1 MISTPGQGGPQLT
14 LGVRMGFLTR
24 GPHVMDG
31 YFRNREATDLV
42 LQSDRWLRT
51 GELGKLDGDGFP
63 HIVGR
68 SKELIIRGG
77 FNVYPPEVEAAFNN
91 HLDVIQCTVI
101 GRTVAGEEE
110 VLAFVQCADPDGSD
124 LAALRTFVAGR
135 LTAYKHATR
144 IVVATTL
151 PAAPS
156 GKILKHKLVSVFADR
171 LT

>member
-1 MISTPGQGGPQLT
+1 MISTPGKGGPQLT
-14 LGVRMGFLTR
+14 PGVRMGFLTR

-42 LQSDRWLRT
+42 LQSDHWLRT

-77 FNVYPPEVEAAFNN
+77 FNVYPSEVEAAFNN

-101 GRTVAGEEE
+101 GPTVAGEEE